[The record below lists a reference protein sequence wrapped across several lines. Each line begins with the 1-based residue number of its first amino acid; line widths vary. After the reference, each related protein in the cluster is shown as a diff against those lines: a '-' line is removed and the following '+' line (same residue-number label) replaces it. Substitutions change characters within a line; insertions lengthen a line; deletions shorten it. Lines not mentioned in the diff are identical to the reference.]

1 MEANIVIKKTITM
14 TAANAAFIAAALPTE
29 NGTAWTVGVNSLC
42 EQYRC
47 QLLDALPDWDGQTW
61 LQYAAAFKTQHQ
73 PAVNPILHPAALAS
87 GTDKQALAA
96 LWFIEIYNANDW
108 QGQDF
113 DTIAAEIRRLMG
125 AK

>member
-1 MEANIVIKKTITM
+1 MIKKTITM

-29 NGTAWTVGVNSLC
+29 NGTAWTVGVNNLC

-47 QLLDALPDWDGQTW
+47 RLVDSLPNWSQDAW
-61 LQYAAAFKTQHQ
+61 LHYAAVLKSQPQ
-73 PAVNPILHPAALAS
+73 PALIGKQHPAVFMDA
-87 GTDKQALAA
+87 TDQQVIAA
-96 LWFIEIYNANDW
+96 LWFIQIYNAKDW